1 MFEDGIVLGYI
12 KGVVLNGAVVGYKS
26 SEIISL

>member
-12 KGVVLNGAVVGYKS
+12 KGVVLNGVVVGYKS
-26 SEIISL
+26 FEIIFL